1 MEEMASEQR
10 TVENP
15 YVSYGEFKR
24 TLDQELQKAA
34 QSFVRIGY
42 LLKVAG
48 ETDVLKESGYK
59 TMAEFAEAEY
69 HLDAS
74 QTSRF
79 VDIYDQYGD
88 PESCGALLPKYE
100 SYGYAKL
107 SEMLT
112 LPEAVADAIGP
123 EYTRSEIREI
133 KQEVKEE
140 QKITDLE
147 VMMEKP
153 AAGDNQESIAAQVLY
168 EYFRDPEKAEQ
179 YCRLYACY
187 AADLEPEK
195 LREKIMEIIA
205 PAGYVTMMAR
215 VPQKGK
221 YMISIRSGSEPVQ
234 LVDVR
239 GESKTEIPWEA
250 FTFDIYNALH
260 NPAIDEDPK
269 QMWSEEYGQ
278 PFPEELKEPEHV
290 VNTPSEQEKPKPKPQ
305 EKKVQVSKPK
315 PVPKPAPKPAEKEVQ
330 ALSQSSEKPESNTK
344 DEVIAGMNPP
354 ETPEVLHGEVTETR
368 STWPED
374 HDQCEEHLPEDLEP
388 DSMLAAE
395 NNNEP
400 DPAADIDKEDL
411 LYKIKS
417 LNEAVVNRK
426 WKTVMITEGWIHEIV
441 NHIRAEQDRI
451 DDARTAQKEEDSEE

>member
-1 MEEMASEQR
+1 MEKQEII
-10 TVENP
+10 ENP

-24 TLDQELQKAA
+24 TLDTELQKAA

-48 ETDVLKESGYK
+48 ETDVLKDSGYK

-88 PESCGALLPKYE
+88 PEHCGALLPKYE

-153 AAGDNQESIAAQVLY
+153 AAGDKPESVTAQVMH

-179 YCRLYACY
+179 YCDLYKCY
-187 AADLEPEK
+187 EVDQDWETT
-195 LREKIMEIIA
+195 RDKIIEIIA
-205 PAGYVTMMAR
+205 PAGYATMMAR

-239 GESKTEIPWEA
+239 GESKTEIPWEQ
-250 FTFDIYNALH
+250 FTHDIYDAMR
-260 NPAIDEDPK
+260 NPAMDEDPK

-278 PFPEELKEPEHV
+278 PFPEEPKEPEHI
-290 VNTPSEQEKPKPKPQ
+290 VNTPSEQEKPKPKPP

-315 PVPKPAPKPAEKEVQ
+315 PVPKPAPKPVEKETP
-330 ALSQSSEKPESNTK
+330 ALPQNNEKPESDTK

-354 ETPEVLHGEVTETR
+354 ETPEVLHGEVTDTR
-368 STWPED
+368 PAFPED

-388 DSMLAAE
+388 D
-395 NNNEP
+395 P
-400 DPAADIDKEDL
+400 VADIDKEDL

-417 LNEAVVNRK
+417 LNEAVVNKK